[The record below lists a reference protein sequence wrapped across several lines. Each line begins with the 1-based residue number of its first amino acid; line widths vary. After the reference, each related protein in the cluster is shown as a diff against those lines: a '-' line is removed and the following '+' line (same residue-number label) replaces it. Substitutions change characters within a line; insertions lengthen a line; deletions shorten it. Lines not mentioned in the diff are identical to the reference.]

1 MEINPTNFSIRG
13 VVWNRSNKNVN
24 YGQTGVVSFETPPE
38 GVLQKDSS
46 VIFLSDSGVC
56 STVKMGDLW
65 FDVMDYYDGLES
77 N

>member
-13 VVWNRSNKNVN
+13 VVWNRSNETVN
-24 YGQTGVVSFETPPE
+24 YGQTGVVSFEKPPE
-38 GVLQKDSS
+38 GVLQKETD
-46 VIFLSDSGVC
+46 VTFLSDSGV
-56 STVKMGDLW
+56 STTVKMGDLW